1 MSNVSK
7 RIEGGAEEIGGKIKS
22 GVGKLLG
29 NKQMQVTGKARV
41 LEGAAHLQHD
51 ADRHRDKVKL

>member
-41 LEGAAHLQHD
+41 LEGKAKQQFAKA
-51 ADRHRDKVKL
+51 ADRVKVKL